1 MNNINKMK
9 RKKVVK
15 PVFTLAVILIALIM
29 SSCGT
34 GGSTPIS
41 MGELDRLQL
50 LNLDSTQFEFT
61 KNDLRGSLLAVV
73 FSPGCD
79 HCQAQ
84 AQEFYQNMD
93 KLKDVTIIMIGS
105 VPMEQIREF
114 SEKYGLKE
122 FQNVRFAY
130 ASPVNALDLW
140 MIDNLPHLALY
151 DKEFKPIQIFAST
164 TSVDKILSHLK

>member
-1 MNNINKMK
+1 MNRMK
-9 RKKVVK
+9 RKTVVNIMLG
-15 PVFTLAVILIALIM
+15 VAIAMISVMM
-29 SSCGT
+29 SSCGS
-34 GGSTPIS
+34 GGSAPVS

-61 KNDLRGSLLAVV
+61 KEDLRGSLLAVV

-84 AQEFYQNMD
+84 AQEFYKNKD
-93 KLKDVTIIMIGS
+93 RLKDVTIIMIGS
-105 VPMEQIREF
+105 VPLEQIRDF

-122 FQNVRFAY
+122 LQNVRFAY
-130 ASPVNALDLW
+130 ASPVNVLNLW

-151 DKEFKPIQIFAST
+151 DKDLKPGQTFSGT
-164 TSVDKILSHLK
+164 TSVDKMLPHLK

>member
-1 MNNINKMK
+1 MKKKSVVNIAIGL
-9 RKKVVK
+9 
-15 PVFTLAVILIALIM
+15 TIAIVSLMM
-29 SSCGT
+29 SSCGS
-34 GGSTPIS
+34 GGSAPVS
-41 MGELDRLQL
+41 MGELDRLLL

-61 KNDLRGSLLAVV
+61 KDDLRGSLLAVV

-93 KLKDVTIIMIGS
+93 KLQDVTIVMIGS
-105 VPMEQIREF
+105 VPLEQIRDF

-130 ASPVNALDLW
+130 ASPVNVLNLW

-151 DKEFKPIQIFAST
+151 DKDLKPVQTFAST
-164 TSVDKILSHLK
+164 TSVDKILPHLK